1 MRAPIEGPGTWA
13 LESAM
18 DELAHRLGM
27 DPLDVRLA
35 NYAEVNP
42 ADGRP
47 WSSKKL
53 REAYEDG
60 ARLFGW
66 RERPRE
72 PRRDGDWL
80 VGTGMASCTTGTYRF
95 PSTVRVRFRVD
106 GTAMIEGDSTTS
118 GRTLTIFP
126 QIAAD
131 VLGLDPGAIVV

>member
-1 MRAPIEGPGTWA
+1 
-13 LESAM
+13 M

-66 RERPRE
+66 RARPRE
-72 PRRDGDWL
+72 PRRDGDWR
-80 VGTGMASCTTGTYRF
+80 VGTGMASCTTGT
-95 PSTVRVRFRVD
+95 
-106 GTAMIEGDSTTS
+106 
-118 GRTLTIFP
+118 
-126 QIAAD
+126 
-131 VLGLDPGAIVV
+131 